1 MIKMVF
7 FDIGDVL
14 FDEDMQHRWFFHTL
28 LATLRKHG
36 KDVLWDEW
44 NATRIAL
51 ATAGP
56 NPAKAMRGAVAAY
69 CDTSDEAVRVWKES
83 EEQYLQMRAPRQYG
97 LLLDG
102 VTPVLENLSQDF
114 RLGVIANQQTAV
126 LGSFSDYGIAHLFDV
141 IVISEIVGLYK
152 PDPAIFQ
159 YGLDQAG
166 VAASEVIYVGDRAD
180 NDVAPAKAMG
190 MKTIRF
196 HRGVHYGLYN
206 PDDPAQTADITIFDV
221 SEMADAVRRLASE
234 GEGNEP

>member
-7 FDIGDVL
+7 FDVGDVL
-14 FDEDMQHRWFFHTL
+14 FDEDQQHRWFFHTL

-36 KDVLWDEW
+36 KDVLWDDW

-69 CDTSDEAVRVWKES
+69 CAGDDEAKQVWREA
-83 EEQYLQMRAPRQYG
+83 EEQYHQMRAPRQYG

-102 VTPVLENLSQDF
+102 VTPVLQDLRRDF

-126 LGSFSDYGIAHLFDV
+126 LESFSDYGIAGLFDV

-166 VAASEVIYVGDRAD
+166 VAAAEVIYVGDRAD
-180 NDVAPAKAMG
+180 NDVAPAKALG

-206 PDDPAQTADITIFDV
+206 PDDPAQTADLTIFDV
-221 SEMADAVRRLASE
+221 SEMAAAVRRLAAE
-234 GEGNEP
+234 D

>member
-14 FDEDMQHRWFFHTL
+14 FDEDQQHRWFFHTL

-56 NPAKAMRGAVAAY
+56 NPAKAMRGAVTAY
-69 CDTSDEAVRVWKES
+69 CVDEEESRRIWKEA
-83 EEQYLQMRAPRQYG
+83 EEQYHQMRAPRKYG

-102 VTPVLENLSQDF
+102 VTPALQDLRRDF
-114 RLGVIANQQTAV
+114 RLGVVANQHSEV
-126 LGSFSDYGIAHLFDV
+126 LESFSDYGIAGLFDV
-141 IVISEIVGLYK
+141 IVISEMVGLFK

-166 VAASEVIYVGDRAD
+166 VSASEAIFVGDRAD
-180 NDVAPAKAMG
+180 NDVAPAKALG

-221 SEMADAVRRLASE
+221 SELAGAVRRLAVE
-234 GEGNEP
+234 R